1 MRIAIAIS
9 VLFGLPCCSTQA
21 AFTDFSDYPHYQ
33 LFEIGEIFESQGLV
47 FKAVE
52 FQSNGTHVAIGNSLS
67 VGPGVEFLLPAG
79 VQEVSLAYIDGAGA
93 NIAINGVQPVFPVR
107 VSRFFSLVDSTT
119 LAGVSIETTLITQ
132 LSGLEE
138 GILTLRGPI
147 NSLVIAGIELSIDNV
162 TVRVPEP
169 ATAALF
175 LVAGMALFAMRR
187 HR

>member
-79 VQEVSLAYIDGAGA
+79 VQEVSLWVGSSIAGPRFVL
-93 NIAINGVQPVFPVR
+93 GPDSGPSMVR
-107 VSRFFSLVDSTT
+107 LPSQGSGNLDSSAPYRHIPRSGSTAPTYEIGSPKTGMPSFFSLSSV
-119 LAGVSIETTLITQ
+119 GVKSMVP
-132 LSGLEE
+132 GDRRAE
-138 GILTLRGPI
+138 GGSP
-147 NSLVIAGIELSIDNV
+147 S
-162 TVRVPEP
+162 
-169 ATAALF
+169 
-175 LVAGMALFAMRR
+175 
-187 HR
+187 